1 MRTSTCADSN
11 ASATVAYTKPW
22 LAEPAAAARLCPAA
36 DRDTPDDNV
45 RSSASSIAAT
55 IGGAVH
61 PVIPAKQTLTMG
73 RLYAAT
79 IARAPGPGSLRTLR
93 LAVVQHGRG
102 NGHESCVVGAARAVP
117 TRLFRLSQAEVAQ
130 IYRGPR
136 QAAELQCAFPGG
148 RPARHGMA
156 ATSPAGMGQ
165 GGAEMTHQARRE
177 G

>member
-11 ASATVAYTKPW
+11 ASATVAYTEPW
-22 LAEPAAAARLCPAA
+22 LAEPAAVARLCPAA

-79 IARAPGPGSLRTLR
+79 IARAAAQGTASGVTTRDKVAASLPLRTWVE
-93 LAVVQHGRG
+93 LALGD
-102 NGHESCVVGAARAVP
+102 S
-117 TRLFRLSQAEVAQ
+117 
-130 IYRGPR
+130 
-136 QAAELQCAFPGG
+136 
-148 RPARHGMA
+148 
-156 ATSPAGMGQ
+156 
-165 GGAEMTHQARRE
+165 
-177 G
+177 